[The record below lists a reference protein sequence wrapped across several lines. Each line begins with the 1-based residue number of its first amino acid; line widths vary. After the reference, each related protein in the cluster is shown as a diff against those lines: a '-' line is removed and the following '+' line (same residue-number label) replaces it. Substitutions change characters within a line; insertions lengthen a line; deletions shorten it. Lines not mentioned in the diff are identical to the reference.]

1 MRLKTL
7 IVFFIERPC
16 DKRPCV
22 NAKQC
27 INKGDGYE
35 CVCLPGWTGANCDK
49 GMNRVTLGYK

>member
-7 IVFFIERPC
+7 IVFFIEKPC

-35 CVCLPGWTGANCDK
+35 CVCLPGWTGANCDE
-49 GMNRVTLGYK
+49 GMNESL